1 MNIFTNNTKEV
12 EENILNAEK
21 PENKRKIQNDRNE
34 RSAKIRGVEP
44 NHLQVEIEN
53 IVQHL
58 KKLVSTAVDDLQ
70 DESHQVKE
78 ENSALQAKVAELQAT
93 TEALKQKEEELK
105 NKIAGLQEDGKTQK
119 CLGCGCVVRTLVYC
133 DVECNERHFR

>member
-1 MNIFTNNTKEV
+1 MSHDMSPHSTDGSLAQINQTQSTNVPVVTTTDSNPTKSSDTVQSMNIFTNNTKEV

-53 IVQHL
+53 VVQHL
-58 KKLVSTAVDDLQ
+58 KKVVSTAVDDLQ
-70 DESHQVKE
+70 DESHPWTDE
-78 ENSALQAKVAELQAT
+78 
-93 TEALKQKEEELK
+93 
-105 NKIAGLQEDGKTQK
+105 
-119 CLGCGCVVRTLVYC
+119 
-133 DVECNERHFR
+133 